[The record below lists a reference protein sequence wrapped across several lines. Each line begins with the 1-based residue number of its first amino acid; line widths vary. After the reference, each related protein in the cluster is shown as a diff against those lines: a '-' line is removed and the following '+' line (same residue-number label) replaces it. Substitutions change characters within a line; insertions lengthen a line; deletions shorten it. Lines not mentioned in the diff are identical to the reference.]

1 MTFIQMLTFAAV
13 VLIVAIFMT
22 RYFIFSLVCAFPRL
36 KQFKKLLNLLYVF
49 NLAGFALFQE
59 KTFLNTEASEIFAL
73 AVYFYFTFMFVF
85 VAYGVFA
92 EILIFSRRFFGGFYE
107 KKLTAGR
114 RKVVFAI
121 LFLVA
126 LETVAAGKF
135 MAGNV
140 VIKNVELKNPKIS
153 QYTRAVQ
160 ISDIHFSRVIDERFA
175 EKIVPM
181 INALTPDIVLFTGDY
196 MDKGIA
202 NPLKIAEIMN
212 KIEAPLGKY
221 AISGN
226 HEFYTGYFD
235 CIEFIEK
242 NGFEFMDGRVVEVGR
257 NIAVGGVMDRSAEQA
272 DVFYHED
279 EKVLRQFKNENF
291 NIYLKHR
298 PEFED
303 GDPAHFDLMLSGHTH
318 GGQIFPFSILVK
330 IVNRYLAGLYE
341 LESGAKLYVSRGTGS
356 WGPPV
361 RFGAT
366 PEITLIE
373 LRPEV
378 GK

>member
-1 MTFIQMLTFAAV
+1 MTWVRMLTFAAV
-13 VLIVAIFMT
+13 VLIVAILMT
-22 RYFIFSLVCAFPRL
+22 KYLIFSLTEAFPSL
-36 KQFKKLLNLLYVF
+36 KLFKKLLNWLYIL

-59 KTFLNTEASEIFAL
+59 RTFLNTKAAEIVSL
-73 AVYFYFTFMFVF
+73 AIYFYFTFLFVF
-85 VAYGVFA
+85 VAYGVFF

-107 KKLTAGR
+107 KKLSTGR
-114 RKVVFAI
+114 RKAVFAV
-121 LFLVA
+121 LFLIA
-126 LETVAAGKF
+126 FETVAAGRF
-135 MAGNV
+135 MADNIV
-140 VIKNVELKNPKIS
+140 VQNIEVKNPKIG
-153 QYTRAVQ
+153 QYTRVVQ

-175 EKIVPM
+175 ERIVPM
-181 INALTPDIVLFTGDY
+181 INALKPDIVLFTGDY
-196 MDKGIA
+196 MDKGISD
-202 NPLKIAEIMN
+202 PLKIAEIMN
-212 KIEAPLGKY
+212 RIEAPLGKY

-257 NIAVGGVMDRSAEQA
+257 NIAVGGVMDRGADEA

-279 EKVLRQFKNENF
+279 EKVLKQFKHENF

-298 PEFED
+298 PELED
-303 GDPAHFDLMLSGHTH
+303 GDSSHFDLMLSGHTH
-318 GGQIFPFSILVK
+318 GGQIFPFSLLVK
-330 IVNRYLAGLYE
+330 IVNRYIAGLYE
-341 LESGAKLYVSRGTGS
+341 LENGAKLYVSRGTGS

-373 LRPEV
+373 LRP
-378 GK
+378 

>member
-1 MTFIQMLTFAAV
+1 MTLVRMLTFATV
-13 VLIVAIFMT
+13 VLIVAVLMT
-22 RYFIFSLVCAFPRL
+22 KYLIFSLTEAFPSL
-36 KQFKKLLNLLYVF
+36 KLFKKLLNWLYIL

-59 KTFLNTEASEIFAL
+59 RTFLNTKAAEIVSL
-73 AVYFYFTFMFVF
+73 AIYFYFTFLFVF
-85 VAYGVFA
+85 VAYGVFF
-92 EILIFSRRFFGGFYE
+92 EILIFSRRFLGGFYE
-107 KKLTAGR
+107 KKLSTGR
-114 RKVVFAI
+114 RKAVFAV
-121 LFLVA
+121 LFLIA
-126 LETVAAGKF
+126 FETVAAGRF
-135 MAGNV
+135 MAQNIIV
-140 VIKNVELKNPKIS
+140 QNIEVKNPKIG

-175 EKIVPM
+175 ERIVPM
-181 INALTPDIVLFTGDY
+181 INGLKPDIVLFTGDY

-202 NPLKIAEIMN
+202 DPLKIAGIMN

-242 NGFEFMDGRVVEVGR
+242 NGFEFMDGRVAEAGR
-257 NIAVGGVMDRSAEQA
+257 NIAIGGVMDRGAEEA

-279 EKVLRQFKNENF
+279 EKVLKQFKNENF

-298 PEFED
+298 PELVE
-303 GDPAHFDLMLSGHTH
+303 GDAAHFDLMLSGHTH
-318 GGQIFPFSILVK
+318 GGQIFPFSLLVK
-330 IVNRYLAGLYE
+330 IVNRYIAGMYE
-341 LESGAKLYVSRGTGS
+341 LENGAKLYVSRGTGS

-373 LRPEV
+373 LRP
-378 GK
+378 